1 MSILVSSSTLSHV
14 ILANGSQTLVKG
26 VGKVLLLLFL
36 SLTTVLFTPKCPNI
50 LISINKL
57 TKNLHCSVTFYA
69 GSVIVQ
75 DLITRKT
82 IGAGYELQIL
92 YHLFASPVALISTTI
107 ELIHNPSVVK
117 LQKLVPS
124 LSAISYLF
132 SYSLGLL
139 VQQNWC

>member
-1 MSILVSSSTLSHV
+1 M
-14 ILANGSQTLVKG
+14 
-26 VGKVLLLLFL
+26 
-36 SLTTVLFTPKCPNI
+36 
-50 LISINKL
+50 
-57 TKNLHCSVTFYA
+57 TFYA

-124 LSAISYLF
+124 LSAISYLECEPSQSAKQTRVSF
-132 SYSLGLL
+132 SKQVNTRATSMFDIVYL
-139 VQQNWC
+139 NI